1 MSKVFRHGSQFVGLI
16 MGGSENS
23 QLALSIAVEIC
34 SGAAG
39 FIVSFD
45 DFCSNFFTFSLLQ
58 SVRERELAG
67 SGYFIQTNYRVCS

>member
-45 DFCSNFFTFSLLQ
+45 DFCSNFFYLFIATICE
-58 SVRERELAG
+58 RERA
-67 SGYFIQTNYRVCS
+67 SRVGVFYSD